1 MPNTELPQ
9 FDALFV
15 KPFAIMGSV
24 YSKYIAGI
32 LEPLEQF
39 LPALIT
45 VKTILTILALLFF
58 AGIVFTVFRMREINK
73 LEKEYYKPID
83 IEESEAKARIVE
95 WEVIMDHL
103 NADNPAEW
111 RIAVLEADNIL
122 DRLLAEEGFQ
132 GENLGERLKGLTT
145 KNLVTLNEAWEA
157 HKVRNNIAHDG
168 STFTLENRHAK
179 QVIGMYEKVFREL
192 GYL

>member
-1 MPNTELPQ
+1 MPNMELPQ
-9 FDALFV
+9 LDALFA
-15 KPFAIMGSV
+15 KPFAIIGSV

-32 LEPLEQF
+32 LEPF
-39 LPALIT
+39 FPALIPM
-45 VKTILTILALLFF
+45 KIILTILGLLFF
-58 AGIVFTVFRMREINK
+58 AGIVFTIFRMREVNK
-73 LEKEYYKPID
+73 REREYYKPID
-83 IEESEAKARIVE
+83 IEEAEAKARIVE

-111 RIAVLEADNIL
+111 RIAILEADNIL
-122 DRLLAEEGFQ
+122 DRLLAEEGFA

-168 STFTLENRHAK
+168 STFMLENREAK
-179 QVIGMYEKVFREL
+179 KVIGMYEKVFREL

>member
-1 MPNTELPQ
+1 MQTTELPQ

-15 KPFAIMGSV
+15 KSFGIMSSV
-24 YSKYIAGI
+24 YSTYLAGI
-32 LEPLEQF
+32 IDPL
-39 LPALIT
+39 LPALPT
-45 VKTILTILALLFF
+45 VKTILTIFALLFF

-73 LEKEYYKPID
+73 REHEYYKPID
-83 IEESEAKARIVE
+83 LEEAEARARSVE

-111 RIAVLEADNIL
+111 RIAILEADNIL
-122 DRLLAEEGFQ
+122 DRLLAEEGFA

-168 STFTLENRHAK
+168 STFTLENRQAK
-179 QVIGMYEKVFREL
+179 QVVGMYEKVFREL